1 MKKRQQGS
9 IQAFA
14 LFFLVII
21 SVVLAALSFYV
32 SSSAA
37 FVHTC
42 EKHFCEQRAAI
53 SLLDE
58 IESELQ
64 NICKEKAHNAF
75 SPALIHIRE
84 KFADTDIELEDVSS
98 LINERF
104 TAPEIA
110 KHSDVAALTALDK
123 KKYTSEYGWIS
134 VFYPAGE
141 TVLNAVK
148 KDFVNLT
155 DLFPLVNTLPQVN
168 VHYIPEELLSAI
180 LKAFKIKNS
189 DEKAA
194 IIAYT
199 AAQEGLIK
207 QQLQNILSV
216 PEDHR
221 IYKFLG
227 VQTTFWRISYRYNSY
242 VVTAVFAG
250 IPDKEK
256 GNDEVEKYILIE
268 RNIRHE

>member
-9 IQAFA
+9 IQALA

-42 EKHFCEQRAAI
+42 EKHFSEQRAAI
-53 SLLDE
+53 CLLDE

-110 KHSDVAALTALDK
+110 KHSAVAALTALDK